1 MQAFSKI
8 YKWIGIAAA
17 LISFGTAV
25 WGVMSATGELRERRR
40 VVTEQLEAAKSEE
53 AASDYSGAWDSLGR
67 ARSSADYD
75 GVFAKLLGDLSK
87 ERQGVRTAQED
98 LAMHWLREAH
108 ATDGHP
114 FSEVVSKVTDVLS
127 SGAGAAAGQRKAD
140 LLAHLGWSYF
150 LKSRDGAANVA
161 PDVPYREAV
170 AADPVNAYANAYWGH
185 WILWGHGSVADAM
198 QRFNTALQTGRARAD
213 VRMLELT
220 ALANVHSDD
229 ADAQWLRVVNEMRMK
244 GEAVDASTVH
254 DLYTRYYFALNDDS
268 LLKKMLAAVPPE
280 DHLDMQRSLL
290 QSGGLEASQKQGLTA
305 VMAETLEADG
315 KTDEALAA
323 WRGLQTDLH
332 GDKASTLTGRVD
344 AAVKRLGG
352 PAKTK
357 SASKAKA
364 PARKA

>member
-1 MQAFSKI
+1 
-8 YKWIGIAAA
+8 
-17 LISFGTAV
+17 
-25 WGVMSATGELRERRR
+25 
-40 VVTEQLEAAKSEE
+40 
-53 AASDYSGAWDSLGR
+53 
-67 ARSSADYD
+67 
-75 GVFAKLLGDLSK
+75 
-87 ERQGVRTAQED
+87 
-98 LAMHWLREAH
+98 MHWLREAH
-108 ATDGHP
+108 APEGHP
-114 FSEVVSKVTDVLS
+114 FSEVVNKVTDVLS
-127 SGAGAAAGQRKAD
+127 SGAAAAAGQRKAD

-170 AADPVNAYANAYWGH
+170 AADPANAYANAFWGH

-198 QRFNTALQTGRARAD
+198 QRFNTALQNGRARAD
-213 VRMLELT
+213 VRMLELS

-229 ADAQWLRVVNEMRMK
+229 GDAGWLRVVNEMRMK
-244 GEAVDASTVH
+244 GEAVDAATVH
-254 DLYTRYYFALNDDS
+254 ELYTRYYYALNDDS

-290 QSGGLEASQKQGLTA
+290 QSGGLETSQKQGLTA

-332 GDKASTLTGRVD
+332 GDKQSTLTDRVD

-352 PAKTK
+352 SAKTK
-357 SASKAKA
+357 SPSKGKAS
-364 PARKA
+364 ARKA